1 MTIEAS
7 INTWVSLT
15 LNQNK
20 KVEDFEVHNKK
31 TASDDEVHINEK
43 PASAESQVTGKK
55 GTEKT
60 LNAINQ
66 MLGMNDA
73 KLNATKAN
81 RIMRKKI

>member
-1 MTIEAS
+1 M
-7 INTWVSLT
+7 
-15 LNQNK
+15 
-20 KVEDFEVHNKK
+20 
-31 TASDDEVHINEK
+31 HITEK
-43 PASAESQVTGKK
+43 PATAESQVAGKL

-81 RIMRKKI
+81 RIMRKKIQYMINDESVAEDFIDLVDQLKSIK